1 MQRLHAPLAFA
12 LALAACSSSDTDK
25 IAMNPPATDAGG
37 QSPLDTAIAAMGGE
51 AAIGAVTAVS
61 IEATGDNWDPKTQ
74 GRTPASDPVHLSKFQ
89 STLLDNLD
97 GSGLREKWHLDA
109 EYFFPPSPF
118 DYTEISNAKSGW
130 IDGVDGIVSMPKG
143 SMLASQI
150 TATRKQNQLDN
161 PVALLQRALANRSA
175 LQMLADEDLDGKP
188 HHVIAIPAH
197 PSPIRLFIDAQNG
210 VLDKAD
216 TLEDS
221 PALGDVL
228 YESYYA
234 DWRMAGNVR
243 VPFQVHELVGSV
255 AFHDE
260 TRSTVDTEPAV
271 PEASFDVPADLALP
285 FDQDLADWGDRSTHW
300 LPRWQWQGLVL
311 YFLQNAVQATE
322 VVPGVVWLAG
332 GSHHS
337 MIVELQDQLV
347 LVEAPLYQARSA
359 AIVAKAAELFPG
371 KPITKVVS
379 THHHH
384 DHSGGVRGALGLT
397 GAELVVGPGLR
408 DFFAKMLSAPH
419 TVVPDALSG
428 KSAPTITEVTT
439 ELALGDTTREV
450 IALSIPT
457 AHADGMLSV
466 WLPKEGILFVSDL
479 FIPGL
484 IMGQIPKSG
493 YADAAGEFYRWI
505 GTKSLPVQKIV
516 GGHGGAVGTLADL
529 KTAVG
534 G

>member
-25 IAMNPPATDAGG
+25 MARNPPATDAGG

-51 AAIGAVTAVS
+51 AAIGAVTAES

-216 TLEDS
+216 TLED
-221 PALGDVL
+221 
-228 YESYYA
+228 
-234 DWRMAGNVR
+234 
-243 VPFQVHELVGSV
+243 
-255 AFHDE
+255 
-260 TRSTVDTEPAV
+260 
-271 PEASFDVPADLALP
+271 
-285 FDQDLADWGDRSTHW
+285 
-300 LPRWQWQGLVL
+300 
-311 YFLQNAVQATE
+311 
-322 VVPGVVWLAG
+322 
-332 GSHHS
+332 
-337 MIVELQDQLV
+337 
-347 LVEAPLYQARSA
+347 
-359 AIVAKAAELFPG
+359 
-371 KPITKVVS
+371 
-379 THHHH
+379 
-384 DHSGGVRGALGLT
+384 
-397 GAELVVGPGLR
+397 
-408 DFFAKMLSAPH
+408 
-419 TVVPDALSG
+419 
-428 KSAPTITEVTT
+428 
-439 ELALGDTTREV
+439 
-450 IALSIPT
+450 
-457 AHADGMLSV
+457 
-466 WLPKEGILFVSDL
+466 
-479 FIPGL
+479 
-484 IMGQIPKSG
+484 
-493 YADAAGEFYRWI
+493 
-505 GTKSLPVQKIV
+505 
-516 GGHGGAVGTLADL
+516 
-529 KTAVG
+529 
-534 G
+534 